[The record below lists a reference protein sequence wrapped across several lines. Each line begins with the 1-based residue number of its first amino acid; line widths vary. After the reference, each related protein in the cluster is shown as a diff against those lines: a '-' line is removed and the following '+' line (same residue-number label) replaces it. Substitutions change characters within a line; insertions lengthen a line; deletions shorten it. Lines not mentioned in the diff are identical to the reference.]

1 MHYSRPN
8 LNPRTARKPAHVA
21 IIMDGNGR
29 WAQARGLPRFEGHRR
44 GVEAVRRAVRSAIE
58 HNVQFLT
65 VYSFSS
71 ENWSRPPEEVAM
83 LMGLLKRFIRNDLA
97 ELNANGVKVR
107 IIGERDNLAP
117 DIVALI
123 DEAEMLT
130 AGNRGLTLTVAF
142 NYGARQEIVE
152 AARRLAIDVRDG
164 RLDAQA
170 IGQDDLADR
179 LDTAGLPDPD
189 LVIRTSGETRIS
201 NFLLWELA
209 YSELVFPETLW
220 PDMRRGHLYQAIIEF
235 QQRVRRFGAVNP

>member
-8 LNPRTARKPAHVA
+8 RDPRTARKPAHVA

-65 VYSFSS
+65 IYSFSS

-164 RLDAQA
+164 RLDAEA
-170 IGQDDLADR
+170 IGQDDLTDR

-189 LVIRTSGETRIS
+189 LVIRTSGEQRLGG
-201 NFLLWELA
+201 FLLWQSTHSEFYFCDA
-209 YSELVFPETLW
+209 YW
-220 PDMRRGHLYQAIIEF
+220 PAFRKVDFLRALRSYAA
-235 QQRVRRFGAVNP
+235 RNRRFGS